1 MRLAARHR
9 VVQTGPMI
17 RILPAALL
25 ALALS
30 ACGFH
35 FRNAI
40 SLPQGLGPL
49 RVVST
54 DPYSPLAD
62 SLAQAL
68 ERAGATTPAGTAT
81 EKMATLRILSE
92 RWGDTPLSVDAF
104 GRSQEYTLRH
114 AVIFE
119 MRAADDT
126 ILVPEQAIELTRDY
140 ISSPTKS
147 LGTGGE
153 REILAAELQREMVA
167 AVMRR
172 IDIAIRASASAT
184 DIATPPPTP

>member
-1 MRLAARHR
+1 M
-9 VVQTGPMI
+9 T
-17 RILPAALL
+17 RILFAALL

-35 FRNAI
+35 FRNAVT
-40 SLPQGLGPL
+40 LPKELGPL
-49 RVVST
+49 RVVAT

-68 ERAGATTPAGTAT
+68 ERAGATPAGAAT
-81 EKMATLRILSE
+81 DKVATLRIVSE
-92 RWGDTPLSVDAF
+92 HWGDTPLSVDAF

-119 MRAADDT
+119 MRAADDS
-126 ILVPEQAIELTRDY
+126 ILLPEQAIELTRDY

-167 AVMRR
+167 AVLRR
-172 IDIAIRASASAT
+172 IDIAMRVAVRAS
-184 DIATPPPTP
+184 DVATPPPTP

>member
-1 MRLAARHR
+1 MLAARHR
-9 VVQTGPMI
+9 VVQTGAMI
-17 RILPAALL
+17 RILFAALL

-35 FRNAI
+35 FRNAV

-49 RVVST
+49 RVVAG

-62 SLAQAL
+62 SLAEAL
-68 ERAGATTPAGTAT
+68 ELAGATPAGAAT
-81 EKMATLRILSE
+81 DKVATLQVLSE

-104 GRSQEYTLRH
+104 GRSQEFTLRH

-126 ILVPEQAIELTRDY
+126 ILVPQQAIELTRDY
-140 ISSPTKS
+140 ISSPTRS

-153 REILAAELQREMVA
+153 REILAAELRREMVSA
-167 AVMRR
+167 ILRR
-172 IDIAIRASASAT
+172 IDMATRASLPAAAV
-184 DIATPPPTP
+184 ATPPPAP

>member
-9 VVQTGPMI
+9 VVQTGSMI
-17 RILPAALL
+17 RILSAVVL

-35 FRNAI
+35 LRNSVA
-40 SLPQGLGPL
+40 LPQGLGPL
-49 RVVST
+49 RVVAS
-54 DPYSPLAD
+54 DPYSPRAD
-62 SLAQAL
+62 SLALAL
-68 ERAGATTPAGTAT
+68 ERAGAAPAGAAT
-81 EKMATLRILSE
+81 DKVASLLIVSE

-126 ILVPEQAIELTRDY
+126 ILVPQQAVELTRDY
-140 ISSPTKS
+140 ISSPTRS

-167 AVMRR
+167 AILRR
-172 IDIAIRASASAT
+172 IDMATRASVPAADMAS
-184 DIATPPPTP
+184 PPPAP

>member
-17 RILPAALL
+17 RILFAALL

-35 FRNAI
+35 FRNAV

-49 RVVST
+49 RIVAK
-54 DPYSPLAD
+54 DRYSPLAD
-62 SLAQAL
+62 SLAAAL
-68 ERAGATTPAGTAT
+68 ERAGAVPAGGTT
-81 EKMATLRILSE
+81 DKVATLLIISE
-92 RWGDTPLSVDAF
+92 RWGSTPLSVDAF
-104 GRSQEYTLRH
+104 GRSQEFTLRH

-126 ILVPEQAIELTRDY
+126 ILVPQQAIELTRDY
-140 ISSPTKS
+140 ISAPTRS
-147 LGTGGE
+147 IGTDGE
-153 REILAAELQREMVA
+153 REILAAELQREMVSA
-167 AVMRR
+167 ILRR
-172 IDIAIRASASAT
+172 IDIATRASVPAA

>member
-1 MRLAARHR
+1 M
-9 VVQTGPMI
+9 T
-17 RILPAALL
+17 RILFAALL

-35 FRNAI
+35 FRNAV

-49 RVVST
+49 RVVSG

-68 ERAGATTPAGTAT
+68 ERAGATPAGAAT
-81 EKMATLRILSE
+81 DKVATLRILSE

-104 GRSQEYTLRH
+104 GRSQEFTLRH

-126 ILVPEQAIELTRDY
+126 ILVPQQAIELTRDY
-140 ISSPTKS
+140 ISSPTRS

-167 AVMRR
+167 AVLRR
-172 IDIAIRASASAT
+172 IDIATRASVPAA
-184 DIATPPPTP
+184 DIATPPATP

>member
-9 VVQTGPMI
+9 VVQTGTMI
-17 RILPAALL
+17 RILFAALL

-35 FRNAI
+35 LRNSV
-40 SLPQGLGPL
+40 SLPQGLGAL
-49 RVVST
+49 RVVTT
-54 DPYSPLAD
+54 DPYSPLGD

-68 ERAGATTPAGTAT
+68 ERAGATPAGDGTDKVAS
-81 EKMATLRILSE
+81 LNILSE
-92 RWGDTPLSVDAF
+92 HWGDTPLSVDAF

-126 ILVPEQAIELTRDY
+126 ILVPQQAIELTRDY
-140 ISSPTKS
+140 ISSPTRS
-147 LGTGGE
+147 LGTSGE

-167 AVMRR
+167 AILRR
-172 IDIAIRASASAT
+172 IDMATRASVPAPDMAS
-184 DIATPPPTP
+184 PPPAP

>member
-1 MRLAARHR
+1 MRLAARDR
-9 VVQTGPMI
+9 VVQTGAMI
-17 RILPAALL
+17 RILFAALL

-35 FRNAI
+35 FRNSV

-49 RVVST
+49 RVVTT
-54 DPYSPLAD
+54 DPYSPLGD

-68 ERAGATTPAGTAT
+68 ERAGATPAGAGTDKVAS
-81 EKMATLRILSE
+81 LNIVSE

-126 ILVPEQAIELTRDY
+126 ILVPQQAIELTRDY
-140 ISSPTKS
+140 ISSPTRS

-167 AVMRR
+167 AILRR
-172 IDIAIRASASAT
+172 IDMATRASVPAPDMAS
-184 DIATPPPTP
+184 PPPAP

>member
-1 MRLAARHR
+1 MRLAARHC

-17 RILPAALL
+17 RILLAALL

-49 RVVST
+49 RVVAT

-68 ERAGATTPAGTAT
+68 ERAGATPATDGTD
-81 EKMATLRILSE
+81 KVATLRILSE

-172 IDIAIRASASAT
+172 IGIAILAAESAI

>member
-9 VVQTGPMI
+9 VVQTGTMI
-17 RILPAALL
+17 RTLFAALL
-25 ALALS
+25 TLALS

-35 FRNAI
+35 FRNAV

-49 RVVST
+49 RVVTT
-54 DPYSPLAD
+54 DPYSPLGD

-68 ERAGATTPAGTAT
+68 ERAGATPAGAGTDKVAS
-81 EKMATLRILSE
+81 LNIVSE
-92 RWGDTPLSVDAF
+92 RWGDTPLSVDAS

-126 ILVPEQAIELTRDY
+126 ILIPQQAIELTRDY
-140 ISSPTKS
+140 ISSPTRS

-167 AVMRR
+167 AILRR
-172 IDIAIRASASAT
+172 IDMATRASLPAADMAS
-184 DIATPPPTP
+184 PPPAP

>member
-9 VVQTGPMI
+9 VVQTGPMT
-17 RILPAALL
+17 RILFAALL

-35 FRNAI
+35 FRNAVT
-40 SLPQGLGPL
+40 LPKELGPL
-49 RVVST
+49 RVVAT

-68 ERAGATTPAGTAT
+68 ERAGATPADAAT
-81 EKMATLRILSE
+81 EKVATLRIASE

-167 AVMRR
+167 AIMRR
-172 IDIAIRASASAT
+172 IGIAIRTAESAT

>member
-1 MRLAARHR
+1 
-9 VVQTGPMI
+9 MI
-17 RILPAALL
+17 RILFAALL

-35 FRNAI
+35 FRNSV

-49 RVVST
+49 RVVTT
-54 DPYSPLAD
+54 DPYSPLGD
-62 SLAQAL
+62 SLAEAL
-68 ERAGATTPAGTAT
+68 ERAGATPAGAAT
-81 EKMATLRILSE
+81 DKVASLQILSE

-119 MRAADDT
+119 LRAADDT
-126 ILVPEQAIELTRDY
+126 ILVPQQAIELTRDY
-140 ISSPTKS
+140 ISSPTRS

-167 AVMRR
+167 AILRR
-172 IDIAIRASASAT
+172 IDMATRASVPAPEMAS
-184 DIATPPPTP
+184 PPPAP

>member
-9 VVQTGPMI
+9 VLQTGTMM
-17 RILPAALL
+17 RILFAALL

-35 FRNAI
+35 FRNAV

-49 RVVST
+49 RVVAT

-68 ERAGATTPAGTAT
+68 EGAGATPADAAT
-81 EKMATLRILSE
+81 GDKVATLRIVSE
-92 RWGDTPLSVDAF
+92 HWGDTPLSVDAF

-119 MRAADDT
+119 MRAADDA
-126 ILVPEQAIELTRDY
+126 ILVPQQAVELTRDY
-140 ISSPTKS
+140 ISSPTRS

-167 AVMRR
+167 AILRR
-172 IDIAIRASASAT
+172 IDMATRASVPAAEMAS
-184 DIATPPPTP
+184 PPTTP